1 MTDLDTLLDR
11 LRTAAAEH
19 ASPHVP
25 DLVPVRSWP
34 PATESG
40 ARKALQD
47 AWASARSYE
56 VEPFLVTDLDA
67 FVELAFVACLGRP
80 ADPVGRSHYLGRL
93 RAGIPRLEVL
103 AELAG
108 SPESANYRSKP
119 PWPLWLRPIT
129 WGLRLPSALLRR
141 ATRVGLRRIEG
152 VLGRRARRAPVGL
165 AWSLAR
171 AVDERDRFRESE
183 VISVTERV
191 SLAET
196 RLSSAMSSIDDMTAG
211 IDASSKGLAA
221 LRARF
226 ATLDYGSPS
235 PPAATAEAPASS
247 AELTRYYLTLES
259 VFRGD
264 PDRIR
269 AQLEVDYLHLVTE
282 ARAKAGDG
290 PCVDLGC
297 GRGEWLDVLAAH
309 GFAAQGVDLN
319 PAMAAAAATH
329 GHDVTLGDALTFLRN
344 LPADSVLAISGF
356 HLAEHLDFALLFRLV
371 AECRRVLKP
380 HGLLILET
388 PNPENIWVATHT
400 FHHDPTHRNPLT
412 PSSLEFLV
420 NHHGLETVAVLRLH
434 PYPPEARLPGNDPVS
449 ERLNAMTCGGQDFA
463 VIAKKTPVV

>member
-1 MTDLDTLLDR
+1 
-11 LRTAAAEH
+11 
-19 ASPHVP
+19 
-25 DLVPVRSWP
+25 
-34 PATESG
+34 
-40 ARKALQD
+40 
-47 AWASARSYE
+47 
-56 VEPFLVTDLDA
+56 
-67 FVELAFVACLGRP
+67 
-80 ADPVGRSHYLGRL
+80 
-93 RAGIPRLEVL
+93 
-103 AELAG
+103 
-108 SPESANYRSKP
+108 
-119 PWPLWLRPIT
+119 
-129 WGLRLPSALLRR
+129 
-141 ATRVGLRRIEG
+141 
-152 VLGRRARRAPVGL
+152 
-165 AWSLAR
+165 
-171 AVDERDRFRESE
+171 
-183 VISVTERV
+183 
-191 SLAET
+191 
-196 RLSSAMSSIDDMTAG
+196 LSSATSSIDDITARLAAMGAG

-235 PPAATAEAPASS
+235 PPAATAAAPASS

-380 HGLLILET
+380 LGLLILET

-412 PSSLEFLV
+412 PASLEFLV
-420 NHHGLETVAVLRLH
+420 NHHGLETVAVVRLH

-463 VIAKKTPVV
+463 VIAKKTPVA